1 MHPEIACDV
10 TALAEDQYGKIG
22 GSSENSS
29 PVLFC
34 DPLSTRP
41 LDPSE
46 RSVRSVGIPF
56 VFQQALGESYRR
68 PNWCLAGVPRPG
80 KSVWHAR
87 AYNVI
92 IGCSGTLKRSN
103 C

>member
-1 MHPEIACDV
+1 MRRGGTVHPEIACDV

-56 VFQQALGESYRR
+56 VFQQALGESYRMR
-68 PNWCLAGVPRPG
+68 LTNYTVDDL
-80 KSVWHAR
+80 
-87 AYNVI
+87 I
-92 IGCSGTLKRSN
+92 
-103 C
+103 